1 MIFGR
6 DHWNISG
13 MREGARRRGGFF
25 AADRIWLR
33 QRVGGWR
40 RV

>member
-1 MIFGR
+1 
-6 DHWNISG
+6 
-13 MREGARRRGGFF
+13 MREGARCRCGFF

-33 QRVGGWR
+33 QRVGGWW